1 MRAESGQL
9 ALAAHVDQIVRD
21 AGKVKGESDDHHHIE
36 SNDHPRCAQ
45 CNRHDHRAGEYC
57 GEDGYSFAANCSF
70 SSMEQCKAA
79 IFGTYA
85 ACFRDPFLKDESI
98 PMARP
103 SKAAQPGRRG
113 RQVEQRVLSQFQ
125 G

>member
-21 AGKVKGESDDHHHIE
+21 AGKVKGESDDHHLLKAMIIPAAP
-36 SNDHPRCAQ
+36 SAIATTTAPAKIAAKMD
-45 CNRHDHRAGEYC
+45 
-57 GEDGYSFAANCSF
+57 SFAANCSF

-113 RQVEQRVLSQFQ
+113 RQVEKRVLLQFQ